1 MPEKSDQDKYG
12 FMRQV
17 GMAVTIPSILA
28 VGPLLGFFIGS
39 FLDKKFNSGSV
50 FLIIF
55 LILGF
60 AASVKETINILK
72 HLKEE

>member
-1 MPEKSDQDKYG
+1 
-12 FMRQV
+12 
-17 GMAVTIPSILA
+17 MAVTIPSILA
-28 VGPLLGFFIGS
+28 VGPLVGFFIGS

-60 AASVKETINILK
+60 AASIKETIEILK
-72 HLKEE
+72 RLK